1 GRRELR
7 IQGWRLYVYNVGA
20 IASAAAALFF
30 AYLLYLV
37 TRMAGSPETS
47 AYLIGLTLLVLAIA
61 LGAGAVLVALQPR
74 WMRLVLTRRGFTP
87 PGRNSKLVRWSAV
100 EELRAPTIEWPVRGG
115 AVVGHYIAYR
125 LLPSKDS
132 WHSDRMARRRRSRAS
147 QVYWGYDIFTVPG
160 GLGGV
165 SPEALARLLN
175 QWRRRCLRR
184 RPQRMA

>member
-61 LGAGAVLVALQPR
+61 LGAGAVFVALQPR

-87 PGRNSKLVRWSAV
+87 PGRNSKLVRWSDV
-100 EELRAPTIEWPVRGG
+100 EDIRARTIEWPVRGG

-125 LLPSKDS
+125 LLPSKDTLPFGES
-132 WHSDRMARRRRSRAS
+132 APRGEPRA
-147 QVYWGYDIFTVPG
+147 Y
-160 GLGGV
+160 
-165 SPEALARLLN
+165 
-175 QWRRRCLRR
+175 
-184 RPQRMA
+184 